1 MSRDRGRFLTG
12 EGSYT
17 ADLAVEGAAHAA
29 FVRSDVAHARLV
41 EVAIG
46 EAKALPGVLAV
57 LVAGDLEGVRGFP
70 SFLRYPDAEGRA
82 FSAPP
87 RPIFASDRVRHVG
100 EIIAMVV
107 AETAAMAQDAAERVR
122 ARYEDLP
129 ATTGWSTAGETV
141 AIPIHEACPDNIVWR
156 GVFGDPAGCRAAE
169 EQAAHVVE
177 LTVALPRVVPNA
189 MEPRSAVGRWNA
201 GEGAYELWAP
211 HQGIPEVRRD
221 LAVALDMPASK
232 VQVHPVDVG
241 GGFGARGPAYPEYAA
256 VLLAARRVGR
266 PVRWV
271 GTRLEGFLGEHHG
284 RGSRLSG
291 RLAIDAAG
299 RFQSLSVTL
308 DGDLGAWVT
317 PVGAHIHVHNPL
329 QTLTG
334 VYRIPVAS
342 FAPTLHLTNT
352 VPTGP
357 YRGAGRPDI
366 ALLVERLVDEAA
378 RVTGRDRIALRR
390 RNAIPKARFPF
401 RTAAGS
407 TYDSGDY
414 QRLLARAL
422 AESDWKG
429 FARRRRLSVRSGLLR
444 GIGLSL
450 FTEVAGGGPVA
461 ADEVEL
467 SVAADDAGLELELR
481 TVTGS
486 SGQAHGEAF
495 ARIAEK
501 ELGTPV
507 ASFNLLGSQPS
518 TTLAGAGSFGSRSIT
533 SAGSAVAIACRI
545 LKERLSGLGE
555 PGDGLLDIVRKAND
569 PDLLRVRASA
579 PVSVT
584 FPAGCHVAEVEIDR
598 TTGVTRVVSY
608 VAVDDAG
615 TVIDHD
621 AVLGQIAGG
630 VAQGIGEALG
640 EIAHYDE
647 AGQLLTSSFLDYPMP
662 RADDLPAIR
671 VFDEGAPSPNNPL
684 GAKGAGE
691 AGTTGA
697 IGAVS
702 NAIADA
708 LASVGR
714 RCPDMPYSPIRVW
727 SLVVGAPRASE
738 ATRL

>member
-12 EGSYT
+12 EGRYT

-41 EVAIG
+41 EVATA
-46 EAKALPGVLAV
+46 EARALPGVLAV
-57 LVAGDLEGVRGFP
+57 LVAADLAGLKGFP
-70 SFLRYPDAEGRA
+70 SFLRYPDREGRPFA
-82 FSAPP
+82 APP

-107 AETAAMAQDAAERVR
+107 GETAAIAQEAAELVRVR
-122 ARYEDLP
+122 YDELA
-129 ATTGWSTAGETV
+129 ATTGWSAPGE
-141 AIPIHEACPDNIVWR
+141 AAEAPIHEGYPDNIAFR
-156 GVFGDPAGCRAAE
+156 GLFGDPAACRAAE
-169 EQAAHVVE
+169 ERAAHVVA
-177 LTVALPRVVPNA
+177 LTVTLPRVVPNA
-189 MEPRSAVGRWNA
+189 MEPRSAVGLWNA
-201 GEGAYELWAP
+201 GQGAYELWAP

-221 LAVALDMPASK
+221 LAVALDRPLSQ
-232 VQVHPVDVG
+232 VLVHPVDVG

-256 VLLAARRVGR
+256 VLHAARQIGR

-284 RGSRLSG
+284 RGTRLSG

-334 VYRIPVAS
+334 VYRIPVAA
-342 FAPTLHLTNT
+342 FAPTLHVTNT

-366 ALLVERLVDEAA
+366 ALLIERLVDEAA
-378 RVTGRDRIALRR
+378 RVTGRDRLALRR
-390 RNAIPKARFPF
+390 RNSVPAARFPF
-401 RTAAGS
+401 KTAAGAI
-407 TYDSGDY
+407 YDSGDY
-414 QRLLARAL
+414 ARLLARAL

-429 FARRRRLSVRSGLLR
+429 FARRRRLSARAGRLR

-467 SVAADDAGLELELR
+467 SLSAGETGLKLEIE

-486 SGQAHGEAF
+486 TGQSHGEAF
-495 ARIAEK
+495 ARIAER
-501 ELGTPV
+501 ELGAPV
-507 ASFNLLGSQPS
+507 ASFSLVGSAPS

-533 SAGSAVAIACRI
+533 SAGSAVAIACRT

-555 PGDGLLDIVRKAND
+555 PGDALLDIVRRAND

-598 TTGVTRVVSY
+598 ATGVTRVVSY

-621 AVLGQIAGG
+621 AVLGQITGG

-640 EIAHYDE
+640 EIALYDA
-647 AGQLLTSSFLDYPMP
+647 AGQLLASSFMDYTMP

-671 VFDEGAPSPNNPL
+671 VFEEGVPSPNNPL

-697 IGAVS
+697 LGAVS
-702 NAIADA
+702 NAVADA
-708 LASVGR
+708 LASVGQ
-714 RCPDMPYSPIRVW
+714 RCPDMPYSPATVW
-727 SLVVGAPRASE
+727 PLANPVGRP
-738 ATRL
+738 